1 MGIFELA
8 DFTGLDVVNKASHEM
23 HLRDDKVIN
32 PHPLIEKLFQEKK
45 LGQKTGEG
53 FYSYST
59 DKYERKESVQVDA
72 AAFDPIVMLA
82 VASNNAGWLLS
93 NEVCSQSDLE
103 KALRLG
109 MGLKKDLLATA
120 AEVGMKKIVEKLNE
134 MSEKYGKFYSPDPYL
149 LKLAG

>member
-1 MGIFELA
+1 
-8 DFTGLDVVNKASHEM
+8 
-23 HLRDDKVIN
+23 
-32 PHPLIEKLFQEKK
+32 
-45 LGQKTGEG
+45 
-53 FYSYST
+53 
-59 DKYERKESVQVDA
+59 VDA

-134 MSEKYGKFYSPDPYL
+134 MSEKYGKFYSPDSYL